1 LQCLNLKNIN
11 MSDKKKASKTT
22 KQKKQAS
29 ITKILF
35 TTYAFILFVLGVLVV
50 FFTKEFDILNLSGDT
65 GEIAYIFLKFIG
77 SFELL
82 ASFLIFSL
90 RKLKGRVIYY
100 SLAGLILAGF
110 INLYLLFSLNEYI
123 ILPSIYFIFQ
133 TIVQLSFFIVLFDQ
147 AKRK

>member
-65 GEIAYIFLKFIG
+65 AEIAYIFLKFIG

>member
-1 LQCLNLKNIN
+1 MKDNKEV
-11 MSDKKKASKTT
+11 SKP
-22 KQKKQAS
+22 KKQRKNKS
-29 ITKILF
+29 ITELLFTVYASILF
-35 TTYAFILFVLGVLVV
+35 TLGVLVV
-50 FFTKEFDILNLSGDT
+50 FFTKEFDVISLRGDK

-100 SLAGLILAGF
+100 SVAGLILAGF
-110 INLYLLFSLNEYI
+110 INIYLLLSLNDYI

-133 TIVQLSFFIVLFDQ
+133 IIVQLSFFLVLFDQ
-147 AKRK
+147 VKRK

>member
-1 LQCLNLKNIN
+1 
-11 MSDKKKASKTT
+11 MDDDKKASKTSRKR
-22 KQKKQAS
+22 KQLS
-29 ITKILF
+29 ITEALF
-35 TTYAFILFVLGVLVV
+35 TAYAFILFTLGILVV
-50 FFTKEFDILNLSGDT
+50 FYTKEFDVLNLKGDT
-65 GEIAYIFLKFIG
+65 GHISYIFLKFIG

-82 ASFLIFSL
+82 ASILIFSL

-100 SLAGLILAGF
+100 SVAGLILAGF

-147 AKRK
+147 AKRN

>member
-1 LQCLNLKNIN
+1 
-11 MSDKKKASKTT
+11 MSDNKKKSKTARPT
-22 KQKKQAS
+22 KTRS
-29 ITKILF
+29 ITEILF
-35 TTYAFILFVLGVLVV
+35 ALYSFLFFSVGLSLIFSTEEVALI
-50 FFTKEFDILNLSGDT
+50 TFDGDT
-65 GEIAYIFLKFIG
+65 GKVTNIFLQFFG

-100 SLAGLILAGF
+100 SLAGLIIVGF

-133 TIVQLSFFIVLFDQ
+133 IIIQLSFFIVLSDQ
-147 AKRK
+147 VKRK

>member
-1 LQCLNLKNIN
+1 MDN
-11 MSDKKKASKTT
+11 KKKGSKTNIKR
-22 KQKKQAS
+22 KQPS
-29 ITKILF
+29 ITEVLY
-35 TTYAFILFVLGVLVV
+35 TTYAFILFTLGIIVV

-110 INLYLLFSLNEYI
+110 INIYLLFSINDYI
-123 ILPSIYFIFQ
+123 ILPSIYFIFLI
-133 TIVQLSFFIVLFDQ
+133 IVQLSFFAVLFDQ
-147 AKRK
+147 VKRK

>member
-1 LQCLNLKNIN
+1 
-11 MSDKKKASKTT
+11 MDDDKKASKTSRKR
-22 KQKKQAS
+22 KQLS
-29 ITKILF
+29 ITEALF
-35 TTYAFILFVLGVLVV
+35 TAYAFILFTLGLLVV
-50 FFTKEFDILNLSGDT
+50 CFTKEFDVINLKGDA
-65 GEIAYIFLKFIG
+65 GEISYMFLKFIG

-100 SLAGLILAGF
+100 SVAGLILAGF

-123 ILPSIYFIFQ
+123 ILPSIYFIFL
-133 TIVQLSFFIVLFDQ
+133 TVVQLSFFIVLFDQ